1 MINKMK
7 RQVGNNMM
15 KKLDR
20 MLNDIWRNDKMYYHQ
35 KILKNGAYVKS
46 LFLSSDWPVH
56 FSLVFNIHDQLY
68 DMLNEFEGEFKQSIQ
83 NKEKDIKWVNEMG
96 VVIIRIN
103 GLESTFSE
111 FEATIIM
118 LLDKAIRPLKKEQIL
133 GSLNICDLNRDK
145 R

>member
-1 MINKMK
+1 
-7 RQVGNNMM
+7 
-15 KKLDR
+15 
-20 MLNDIWRNDKMYYHQ
+20 
-35 KILKNGAYVKS
+35 
-46 LFLSSDWPVH
+46 
-56 FSLVFNIHDQLY
+56 
-68 DMLNEFEGEFKQSIQ
+68 
-83 NKEKDIKWVNEMG
+83 MG